1 MRVDEAGHDN
11 AAGCIDHDSVARLE
25 VRPDRKNGF
34 ALDQHVS
41 LWEIADLRIQRHHRA
56 AANDV
61 APARL
66 AAVHR
71 GIVRRGGAWRE

>member
-1 MRVDEAGHDN
+1 M
-11 AAGCIDHDSVARLE
+11 AAPPACK
-25 VRPDRKNGF
+25 VRPDCTNGF

-61 APARL
+61 APTPL

-71 GIVRRGGAWRE
+71 RIVRRGEAWRE